1 MSKPYDKKSNPIKL
15 DDYGLDG
22 EGLVALKDGTFWV
35 SDEYGPHIVHFDKDG
50 IEIERINAFKT
61 DTRGT
66 IKLPQEFANRR
77 PNRGMEGLTITPDEK
92 TLVGIMQSTMYN
104 PSKKVKKSNITRIV
118 AINPKT
124 GETAQYLYK
133 QEKAQNANSAI
144 SAISKTKF
152 YVIER
157 DGGFLLGGPKKANPK
172 AQKDIFEIDLSTG
185 TNLESLQTSG
195 HLKQD
200 DKLGLLIDGKTL
212 EQIVV
217 EEGWAG
223 LAKYGIK
230 PVQKRLVLDVAK
242 ELKYPHDKMEG
253 LWIIN
258 KDLIGIL
265 NDDDFGVWAT
275 KNSLHSKVLG
285 NGKLDVNT
293 LYIVKIKK

>member
-1 MSKPYDKKSNPIKL
+1 
-15 DDYGLDG
+15 
-22 EGLVALKDGTFWV
+22 
-35 SDEYGPHIVHFDKDG
+35 
-50 IEIERINAFKT
+50 
-61 DTRGT
+61 
-66 IKLPQEFANRR
+66 
-77 PNRGMEGLTITPDEK
+77 MEGLTITPDEK

-157 DGGFLLGGPKKANPK
+157 DGGFLLGGEKKANPK